1 MTTGER
7 GLSRMVNDKGN
18 NALLHASNAPT
29 QELSVDHFRRDM
41 FDAAMQGLIDTLD
54 RLYYLRM
61 LIQSSV
67 TYGGDLERVVGLSEL
82 DEPIRTMRRLAER
95 VQHQHDT
102 LLGAPLQLAEPDE
115 EV

>member
-7 GLSRMVNDKGN
+7 GLSRMVNDKSN
-18 NALLHASNAPT
+18 STLLHSSNAPT

-67 TYGGDLERVVGLSEL
+67 TYGGELERVVALNEL
-82 DEPIRTMRRLAER
+82 DEPIRTMRKLAER
-95 VQHQHDT
+95 VQHQQDT
-102 LLGAPLQLAEPDE
+102 LHGGPLQLAEPNDE
-115 EV
+115 A